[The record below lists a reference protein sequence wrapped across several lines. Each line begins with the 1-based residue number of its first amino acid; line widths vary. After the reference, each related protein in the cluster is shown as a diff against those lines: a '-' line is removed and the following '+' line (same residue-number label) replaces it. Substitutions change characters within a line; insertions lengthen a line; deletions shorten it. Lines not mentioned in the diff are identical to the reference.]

1 MAMRG
6 NKPSVAFLEKK
17 FIATVHKKPLIFGL
31 MTEAAETATPSTK
44 WLQIS
49 KSPQSCSYTESKE
62 SSVMSYVASMDTK

>member
-44 WLQIS
+44 
-49 KSPQSCSYTESKE
+49 
-62 SSVMSYVASMDTK
+62 